1 MSLNKRLVDLVRKSD
16 NKKLY
21 AEVRISPSRFSDDM
35 SETLTVSFH
44 DFEEG
49 IYSQCYNMMNTGTQK
64 MMTTSVTTSYQNLE
78 LKCNYRH

>member
-35 SETLTVSFH
+35 SVRHSQFLFMTLKKDYIHSAT
-44 DFEEG
+44 
-49 IYSQCYNMMNTGTQK
+49 I
-64 MMTTSVTTSYQNLE
+64 
-78 LKCNYRH
+78 